1 MHGFVGTADRMEFTV
16 IGDVVNR
23 TARYCSA
30 AEGGQVLVSA
40 EMYERV
46 WKVADTEKVTIKT
59 KHEGDFVA
67 YRVKSIKDSFK
78 GSKSVEKV

>member
-1 MHGFVGTADRMEFTV
+1 V

-78 GSKSVEKV
+78 GNKVVEKL